1 MTPLRKRILDELE
14 IRNYACGTIKKYVD
28 AVAHY
33 ALYFKQSPEDLG
45 PEDVRKYQVFLV
57 QEKHVSWTVY
67 NQVVCALRFLYRK
80 VLDKDWAIAHIPF
93 PKHEKKLP
101 VVLSPEEVSQFL
113 AAVDHP
119 KHRTVLT
126 VMYAAGLRLSE
137 ALHLKLTDVDSSR
150 MMLRVEQGKGKK
162 DRYVPLSP
170 SLLTTL
176 RDYWKLYQSKDWL
189 FPGQPPSNPISPSGV
204 QTACSQARKKAG
216 MTKRVHS
223 HTLRHCFATHLLEG
237 GTDLR
242 TIQLFL
248 GHRSLNTTARYLHI
262 ARKDFNLAEHGRDLL
277 AKLTSTKQ

>member
-1 MTPLRKRILDELE
+1 
-14 IRNYACGTIKKYVD
+14 
-28 AVAHY
+28 
-33 ALYFKQSPEDLG
+33 
-45 PEDVRKYQVFLV
+45 
-57 QEKHVSWTVY
+57 
-67 NQVVCALRFLYRK
+67 
-80 VLDKDWAIAHIPF
+80 
-93 PKHEKKLP
+93 
-101 VVLSPEEVSQFL
+101 
-113 AAVDHP
+113 
-119 KHRTVLT
+119 
-126 VMYAAGLRLSE
+126 
-137 ALHLKLTDVDSSR
+137 